1 MVLSGWKGAGIMAER
16 DEVLD
21 GLFPDCE
28 PAFMPSEYAGRLA
41 RVRER
46 MSGEGLDCLFI
57 SAPESTYYMAGY
69 RSAFTQSGQSP
80 KQWSATS
87 GIAIHVDHDRPIL
100 FDTERETVMHRTY
113 VDGCDVRCFPP
124 GRTRDGTVFIA
135 SELASL
141 GWLRGT
147 LGLEYWSGRP
157 NRAISERFQG
167 HLENK
172 GARVRDGSD
181 VLREVRWLKS
191 PAEMDC
197 LREAGRIGCA
207 GLRAAGEAIAPG
219 AMEVAVLGGTLV
231 AMGREGGEVPAVIP
245 PVLSGRKTAGP
256 HGLATDRR
264 INADEPVVVDLAGVL
279 KRYHANLA
287 RTYWTGEPRAEDCH
301 LAATAADSL
310 QVLRDML
317 RPGVS
322 ADMLANELC
331 RFYDEAGI
339 WGRRSW
345 VGGYEMG
352 IAFPPAWT
360 GNYVFDPAS
369 EIGRDR
375 VFEPGIALNFEN
387 QFYLEGHRGLFFMV
401 ETVLL
406 DETGVYLLSQDLPH
420 GIESAG
426 LHGS

>member
-1 MVLSGWKGAGIMAER
+1 MLAKESRGMAER
-16 DEVLD
+16 DEALK
-21 GLFPDCE
+21 GLFPDRE
-28 PAFMPSEYAGRLA
+28 PAFEPSEYAARLA
-41 RVRER
+41 RVRAR
-46 MSGEGLDCLFI
+46 MSADSIDCLFL
-57 SAPESTYYMAGY
+57 SAPESTYYLSGY

-87 GIAIHVDHDRPIL
+87 GIAVHVDHDRPIL

-113 VDGCDVRCFPP
+113 VDGCEVCCFPV
-124 GRTRDGTVFIA
+124 GRTRDGSAFIA
-135 SELASL
+135 DKLASL

-167 HLENK
+167 HLEGK

-191 PAEMDC
+191 PAEMER

-207 GLRAAGEAIAPG
+207 GLRAASAAIAPG
-219 AMEVAVLGGTLV
+219 IMEVAVLGEVLS

-245 PVLSGRKTAGP
+245 PVLSGAKTAGP
-256 HGLATDRR
+256 HALATDRR
-264 INADEPVVVDLAGVL
+264 IGQDESVVVDLAGVSR
-279 KRYHANLA
+279 RYHANLA
-287 RTYWTGEPRAEDCH
+287 RTWWTGDAR
-301 LAATAADSL
+301 AADQRIAQAAAGSL
-310 QVLRDML
+310 QVLKDTL
-317 RPGVS
+317 KPGTN
-322 ADMLANELC
+322 AAHLAREMVRYYEDTGL
-331 RFYDEAGI
+331 
-339 WGRRSW
+339 WTRRSW

-369 EIGRDR
+369 EIGRDK
-375 VFEPGIALNFEN
+375 VFEPGVAFNFEN
-387 QFYLEGHRGLFFMV
+387 QFYLEGHRGLFFMI

-406 DETGVYLLSQDLPH
+406 DETGAHLLSEKVPYSL
-420 GIESAG
+420 EAAG
-426 LHGS
+426 PQIR